1 MSSDHSSKTPLRVG
15 IAGLGVV
22 GGETARQLSHRGAEI
37 AAVAGR
43 PFTITAVSA
52 RSRSA
57 DRGFDMSGI
66 AWVEDAADIAA
77 RDDVD
82 IVVEMIGGESGVALD
97 LVRASLQA
105 GKHVVTA
112 NKALLAHHGAEL
124 AALAESQGV
133 GLMFEAAVAGG
144 IPAVKALREGLAG
157 NRVSRVSGILNG
169 TCNYI
174 LTRMEKTGEAFADVL
189 ADAQKLGYA
198 EAEPSLD
205 VDGIDAAHKLTILAA
220 IAFGQTP
227 QFDRVAISGIRDV
240 SAVDFAYAA
249 QLGFRIK
256 LVGVAEP
263 GRMPRMQTCLLPT
276 STQLAKVDGVLNAV
290 AFEGEP
296 VGGTVLTGPG
306 AGAGPTSSAVLADLV
321 DIAAGRIPY
330 CLGRPV
336 ADLQDGAEVENGA
349 GPDTPFYVRLMVVD
363 KPGVLADVTSV
374 LQIHGISVESLL
386 QQGRAPQDVVA
397 LVMTTHEVRVER
409 LMSALSEIEAL
420 SCVQAP
426 PVAMPILIADQEG

>member
-1 MSSDHSSKTPLRVG
+1 MSQPLRLG
-15 IAGLGVV
+15 IAGLGTVGVGVV
-22 GGETARQLSHRGAEI
+22 RIIRKQAALIEART
-37 AAVAGR
+37 GR
-43 PFTITAVSA
+43 PVTITAVSA
-52 RSRSA
+52 RSRDK
-57 DRGFDMSGI
+57 DRGVTLSGY
-66 AWVEDAADIAA
+66 AWEDDPVALAK

-82 IVVEMIGGESGVALD
+82 VFVELMGGDEGPAKDATEAALASGKD
-97 LVRASLQA
+97 
-105 GKHVVTA
+105 VVTA
-112 NKALLAHHGAEL
+112 NKALLAIHGQ
-124 AALAESQGV
+124 ALAEQAEAAGC
-133 GLMFEAAVAGG
+133 LIRYEAAVAGG
-144 IPAVKALREGLAG
+144 IPVIKALTESLAG
-157 NRVSRVSGILNG
+157 NEITRVMGVMNG

-174 LTRMEKTGEAFADVL
+174 LTRMERTGEAFADVL

-220 IAFGQTP
+220 IAFGHTP
-227 QFDRVAISGIRDV
+227 QFDHVAISGIREV

-263 GRMPRMQTCLLPT
+263 GRMPRLQTCLLPI

-296 VGGTVLTGPG
+296 VGATVLTGPG
-306 AGAGPTSSAVLADLV
+306 AGAGPTSSAVLSDLV
-321 DIAAGRIPY
+321 DIAAGRIPHTF
-330 CLGRPV
+330 GRPV
-336 ADLQDGAEVENGA
+336 AVLHDGSKVENGG

-374 LQIHGISVESLL
+374 LQTHGISVESLL

-397 LVMTTHEVRVER
+397 LVMTTHEVSVDR
-409 LMSALSEIEAL
+409 LMKALEEIESL
-420 SCVQAP
+420 SCVQAS

>member
-1 MSSDHSSKTPLRVG
+1 MSPDNSSKQPLRVG

-43 PFTITAVSA
+43 SFTITAVSA
-52 RSRSA
+52 RSRTA

-124 AALAESQGV
+124 AALAEETGV

-144 IPAVKALREGLAG
+144 IPAVKALREGLSG

-227 QFDRVAISGIRDV
+227 QFDQVAISGIRDV

-263 GRMPRMQTCLLPT
+263 GRMPRMQTCLLPM

-296 VGGTVLTGPG
+296 VGATVLTGPG
-306 AGAGPTSSAVLADLV
+306 AGAGPTSSAVLSDLV
-321 DIAAGRIPY
+321 DIASGRIPHSF
-330 CLGRPV
+330 GRPV

-426 PVAMPILIADQEG
+426 PVAMPILVADQEG